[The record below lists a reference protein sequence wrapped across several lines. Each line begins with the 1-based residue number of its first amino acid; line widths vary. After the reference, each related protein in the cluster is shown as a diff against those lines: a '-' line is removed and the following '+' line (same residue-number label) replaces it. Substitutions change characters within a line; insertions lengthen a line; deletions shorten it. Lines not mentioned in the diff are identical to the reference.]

1 MNYKI
6 IAVRIDKE
14 TLEQI
19 EALIK
24 REYPKI
30 KTVSDV
36 LRLSLRNFLEG
47 VPRGHNEGECIGE
60 V

>member
-47 VPRGHNEGECIGE
+47 VPKA
-60 V
+60 